1 MKIIIDAMGGDHAP
15 KEIVLGALQ
24 AAEEYKTEIV
34 LVGRGEDVLN
44 AMRAGG
50 WDTLPAGVEV
60 ADAPDVVDMHAD
72 PTEVVKQHRT
82 SSMVLGLKML
92 ADGEGDAFI
101 SAGNTGALLTAA
113 TLVVKRIRGIRRAA
127 FAPIMPIGS
136 GSVLIDAGANAECTP
151 EFLLQFGCMG
161 SLYARKAL
169 HKPQP
174 RVALLNNGTEDSKG
188 DGLHKEAYRLL
199 QEASGRGLLHFTG
212 NIEARD
218 VLNDKADVIV
228 ADGFSGN
235 ILLKAVEGTAQY
247 MGRQIKGIFL
257 RSPASKLGY
266 VFCRRGVKALQEQMD
281 YRKIGGSMLVGITK
295 PVIKAHGSSDAVA
308 ICGAIRQAMD
318 AVNSGFCDEI
328 RANIASI
335 TDARQEAGH
344 VSEA

>member
-127 FAPIMPIGS
+127 FRPA
-136 GSVLIDAGANAECTP
+136 
-151 EFLLQFGCMG
+151 
-161 SLYARKAL
+161 ARA
-169 HKPQP
+169 
-174 RVALLNNGTEDSKG
+174 TS
-188 DGLHKEAYRLL
+188 
-199 QEASGRGLLHFTG
+199 
-212 NIEARD
+212 
-218 VLNDKADVIV
+218 
-228 ADGFSGN
+228 
-235 ILLKAVEGTAQY
+235 
-247 MGRQIKGIFL
+247 
-257 RSPASKLGY
+257 
-266 VFCRRGVKALQEQMD
+266 RR
-281 YRKIGGSMLVGITK
+281 R
-295 PVIKAHGSSDAVA
+295 
-308 ICGAIRQAMD
+308 
-318 AVNSGFCDEI
+318 
-328 RANIASI
+328 
-335 TDARQEAGH
+335 
-344 VSEA
+344 

>member
-174 RVALLNNGTEDSKG
+174 RVALLNNGAEDSKG

-235 ILLKAVEGTAQY
+235 ILLKTMEGVGSFAGHALGDIFRKNLLTKLAAAMVMPGLRAFKAQLDPNKVGGTAF
-247 MGRQIKGIFL
+247 IGI
-257 RSPASKLGY
+257 S
-266 VFCRRGVKALQEQMD
+266 
-281 YRKIGGSMLVGITK
+281 K
-295 PVIKAHGSSDAVA
+295 PVIKAHGSSNAEA
-308 ICGAIRQAMD
+308 IDNAIGQ
-318 AVNSGFCDEI
+318 
-328 RANIASI
+328 
-335 TDARQEAGH
+335 ARQVAESGIIGQIQENVH
-344 VSEA
+344 LMQVQPE

>member
-151 EFLLQFGCMG
+151 EFLLQFGLVG
-161 SLYARKAL
+161 SAYAK
-169 HKPQP
+169 KKYGIENP
-174 RVALLNNGTEDSKG
+174 RVGLLNIGTEDSKG
-188 DGLHKEAYRLL
+188 TQLQRDAYALL
-199 QEASGRGLLHFTG
+199 TDASQKGLLNFVG
-212 NIEARD
+212 NVEARGVPLGD
-218 VLNDKADVIV
+218 VDVV
-228 ADGFSGN
+228 VCDGFSGN
-235 ILLKAVEGTAQY
+235 VLLKSIEGTA
-247 MGRQIKGIFL
+247 MFVGSLMKRMFKKNVF
-257 RSPASKLGY
+257 SKLGY
-266 VFCRRGVKALQEQMD
+266 LLCSSGVKQMMKLLD
-281 YRKIGGSMLVGITK
+281 YHEIGGTQLLGIKK
-295 PVIKAHGSSDAVA
+295 PVIKAHGASDRLAFRNAVK
-308 ICGAIRQAMD
+308 QAMD
-318 AVNSGFCDEI
+318 AAEND
-328 RANIASI
+328 I
-335 TDARQEAGH
+335 TQDLEQALALLAQSKEQTND
-344 VSEA
+344 